1 MAFRRNE
8 ELDLNQVA
16 AFLQDAV
23 SKVKSGEDLATL
35 EDLKKVFKK
44 NVPLTLRSYV
54 AAYLLKNARGA
65 IYHFNSRS
73 NREDFRSRR
82 EGSDERRSRFE
93 QSRERYENRERF
105 NRDENAEPRE
115 RAPRVHIDPAVAAT
129 VFVSIGRNRRV
140 FPRDLVGLFISV
152 AGLDRER
159 IGDIRVLA
167 NYSFVQLFAE
177 DAEKAINALNGYDY
191 RGRKLSVSYSK
202 QREDGSDDEN
212 FAQAA
217 ADAADETAGAEV
229 TLEERVPDVENKSAP
244 VVDSFT
250 ASNSDTMAQQAA
262 FAAQQEAA
270 AEMTDEEILAARA
283 PRSSSSA
290 DL

>member
-8 ELDLNQVA
+8 ELDMNQVA

-35 EDLKKVFKK
+35 EELKKVFKK

-54 AAYLLKNARGA
+54 ASYLLKNARGA

-73 NREDFRSRR
+73 NREDYRSRR
-82 EGSDERRSRFE
+82 EGSEERRARFE
-93 QSRERYENRERF
+93 QSRERYNRE
-105 NRDENAEPRE
+105 ENAEPRE
-115 RAPRVHIDPAVAAT
+115 RAPRVHIDPAAAAT

-202 QREDGSDDEN
+202 QREDGSEDES
-212 FAQAA
+212 FAEAAAAQA
-217 ADAADETAGAEV
+217 DAVQVEV
-229 TLEERVPDVENKSAP
+229 EERVPDVENRSAP

-250 ASNSDTMAQQAA
+250 QTNSDTMEAQAA
-262 FAAQQEAA
+262 FAAQQEAQA
-270 AEMTDEEILAARA
+270 QMTDEEIFAARA

>member
-8 ELDLNQVA
+8 ELDLNQVT

-23 SKVKSGEDLATL
+23 NKVRAGDDLEAL
-35 EDLKKVFKK
+35 EQLKQVFKK

-65 IYHFNSRS
+65 IYHFNNHH
-73 NREDFRSRR
+73 NRDDFRPRHD
-82 EGSDERRSRFE
+82 DERRP
-93 QSRERYENRERF
+93 RYERTDRIPRDDNGVNREHSG
-105 NRDENAEPRE
+105 DMHE
-115 RAPRVHIDPAVAAT
+115 RAPRVQIDPSVAAT
-129 VFVSIGRNRRV
+129 VFVGIGRNRRV

-152 AGLDRER
+152 AGLERER

-202 QREDGSDDEN
+202 QRETAETDT
-212 FAQAA
+212 
-217 ADAADETAGAEV
+217 AD
-229 TLEERVPDVENKSAP
+229 EERVPDVENKSAP
-244 VVDSFT
+244 VADSFT
-250 ASNSDTMAQQAA
+250 TTTNDTVAQQAA

-270 AEMTDEEILAARA
+270 TEMTDEEILAARA
-283 PRSSSSA
+283 PRSSSSE
-290 DL
+290 DLA

>member
-8 ELDLNQVA
+8 ELDMNQVA

-23 SKVKSGEDLATL
+23 SKVKAGEDFETL
-35 EDLKKVFKK
+35 EQLKQVFKR
-44 NVPLTLRSYV
+44 NVPFTMRSYV

-65 IYHFNSRS
+65 IFHFNNHH
-73 NREDFRSRR
+73 NREDYHAHRD
-82 EGSDERRSRFE
+82 EERRP
-93 QSRERYENRERF
+93 RYERTERIP
-105 NRDENAEPRE
+105 RDENGEPRE
-115 RAPRVHIDPAVAAT
+115 RAPRVQIDPNVAAT
-129 VFVSIGRNRRV
+129 VFVGIGRNRRV

-152 AGLDRER
+152 AGLERER

-202 QREDGSDDEN
+202 QREDGFEAEEN
-212 FAQAA
+212 E
-217 ADAADETAGAEV
+217 ADAEY
-229 TLEERVPDVENKSAP
+229 RVPSNVENKSAP

-250 ASNSDTMAQQAA
+250 TTNTDTVAQQAA
-262 FAAQQEAA
+262 FAAQQEATA
-270 AEMTDEEILAARA
+270 QMTDEEILAARA
-283 PRSSSSA
+283 PRSSSTA
-290 DL
+290 DLA